1 MIEVI
6 QSESSWIT
14 LFILLSKM
22 ERRTMLFIVI
32 NYVIFVI
39 SYEKI

>member
-1 MIEVI
+1 MIDVI
-6 QSESSWIT
+6 KSESSWIT